1 MIVTTY
7 GIMEIRFGDTT
18 LLCAAR
24 DLIPLQRPN
33 RRHAF
38 VAPSG
43 ENLPKITA
51 AIAINPCPTITLGRN
66 WLMVARVTNAP
77 PSPAKILTGSHRYNE
92 LCKHRFPEIHMLP
105 DVLRLHGGV
114 LRILSCKIQTS
125 TQMQE

>member
-77 PSPAKILTGSHRYNE
+77 
-92 LCKHRFPEIHMLP
+92 

-114 LRILSCKIQTS
+114 LRILSYKIQTS

>member
-43 ENLPKITA
+43 ENFTKDYS
-51 AIAINPCPTITLGRN
+51 CDRN
-66 WLMVARVTNAP
+66 K
-77 PSPAKILTGSHRYNE
+77 SP
-92 LCKHRFPEIHMLP
+92 
-105 DVLRLHGGV
+105 VL
-114 LRILSCKIQTS
+114 Q
-125 TQMQE
+125 